1 MKKILTFGAAV
12 MATVAFATA
21 HMAVNPVA
29 SSSSVNVAP
38 SQADAVKWTKVSHNF
53 GTVPE
58 GPAAEVVFKFTNNGT
73 TPIAIKTAQ
82 PSCGCTT
89 PTFTKTPVMP
99 GESGE
104 VKASFGTQGRPGYFN
119 KTVTV
124 TLDNGATQVLTIE
137 GTVATDTGTPKSGEI
152 K

>member
-12 MATVAFATA
+12 MVTFALATA
-21 HMAVNPVA
+21 QISANSGTLTMSADRTA
-29 SSSSVNVAP
+29 
-38 SQADAVKWTKVSHNF
+38 QAENIKWSKTSHNF

-58 GPAAEVVFKFTNNGT
+58 GPAAEVVFKFTNNST
-73 TPIAIKTAQ
+73 TPLTIKTAQ

-99 GESGE
+99 GETGE

-119 KTVTV
+119 KNVTV
-124 TLDNGATQVLTIE
+124 TFDNGATQVLTIE
-137 GTVATDTGTPKSGEI
+137 GTVATDTGQPKGGEL
-152 K
+152 KK

>member
-1 MKKILTFGAAV
+1 MKKILTLTAAV
-12 MATVAFATA
+12 MVTFALATA
-21 HMAVNPVA
+21 QFSKV
-29 SSSSVNVAP
+29 SSTSTSLRDNL
-38 SQADAVKWTKVSHNF
+38 VKDGETIKWAKTSHNF

-58 GPAAEVVFKFTNNGT
+58 GPAAEVAFKFTNNGT
-73 TPIAIKTAQ
+73 VPVAIKSAT

-89 PTFTKTPVMP
+89 PTYTKTPVMP
-99 GESGE
+99 GETGE

-124 TLDNGATQVLTIE
+124 AFDNGASQTLTIE
-137 GTVATDTGTPKSGEI
+137 GTVATDTGTPKGNPI